1 MKCSLVLFFFEKG
14 TPVRYIPI
22 PCFLAILLDFGGD
35 FSKCGY
41 VTRYVEKQSSDLLTD
56 EQTDADLSKAQQKFR
71 HLKGLVNDVR
81 LNPTNPKGV
90 TDQ

>member
-1 MKCSLVLFFFEKG
+1 MHSN
-14 TPVRYIPI
+14 PMR
-22 PCFLAILLDFGGD
+22 CFLAVLLDFGGD
-35 FSKCGY
+35 FSKCGN
-41 VTRYVEKQSSDLLTD
+41 VTRYEEKQSSDLLTD

-71 HLKGLVNDVR
+71 HPKGLVNDVR